1 MFWLTFVFQN
11 DVHLDTA
18 SSCSIPGLESSV
30 KEEEKEVQNAVLNED
45 ISSQIETEI
54 EVSWEF
60 LLLQHFHISH
70 GAQQNNY
77 GFLVFFST
85 EKEGKK
91 SMPLFCIQSDES

>member
-1 MFWLTFVFQN
+1 MFWLTFFFQD

-18 SSCSIPGLESSV
+18 SSCRIPGLESSI
-30 KEEEKEVQNAVLNED
+30 KEEKVQNAVLNED
-45 ISSQIETEI
+45 VSSQIETEI
-54 EVSWEF
+54 EVSWKF
-60 LLLQHFHISH
+60 LLLRHFHISQ

-85 EKEGKK
+85 EEEEKK